1 MKNIEAY
8 FIKFSSVLYCL
19 LPVLIITGPF
29 LPDFSLSII
38 SIFFLILTVK
48 NKNFNIYNNL
58 YFKIFILFYFYI
70 VLVSIFSDNLKL
82 SIETSIFYIRFG
94 IFALAICYILENNNS
109 IIGNIKIIFVSLY
122 LILFFDT
129 IYQLI
134 VGKNIIGLTYIN
146 LDNFRLTSFFGKN
159 EVLGSYIA
167 RFYPFVLS
175 IFFLDAYKNKKKI
188 NKFLIFFITIISICT
203 VIMSGERT
211 ALFLIVISCLLLAL
225 SIISLRKYFALGMIV
240 ASIFFL
246 LLINFD
252 QRIKERM
259 VNSVKSQLGVNTER
273 IVVFSKIYESHYKIA
288 YNMFKEKPLF
298 GHGVK
303 MFRDYCAKPQNFV
316 SEAACT
322 THPHNTYMQL
332 LAETGLVGFVLVLFI
347 FLTLL
352 YVLFKNFLNVTF
364 KNNQIFSNH
373 KLCLY
378 IFYFVTLFPLA
389 PSGNF
394 FGNWLSVIYY
404 IPAGLL
410 IYIRKEK

>member
-48 NKNFNIYNNL
+48 NKNFEIYNNL

-82 SIETSIFYIRFG
+82 SLETSIFYIRFG
-94 IFALAICYILENNNS
+94 IFALAICFILENNNS
-109 IIGNIKIIFVSLY
+109 IIGSIKIIFVSLY

-146 LDNFRLTSFFGKN
+146 RDNFRLTSFFGKN

-175 IFFLDAYKNKKKI
+175 IIFLDAYKNKKKI
-188 NKFLIFFITIISICT
+188 NKFLVFFITIISICT

-211 ALFLIVISCLLLAL
+211 ALFLIFISCSLLAL

-246 LLINFD
+246 LLISFD

-352 YVLFKNFLNVTF
+352 YFLFKNFLNVTF

-378 IFYFVTLFPLA
+378 IFYFATLFPLA

>member
-48 NKNFNIYNNL
+48 NKNFKIYNNL

-82 SIETSIFYIRFG
+82 SLETSIFYIRFG

-109 IIGNIKIIFVSLY
+109 IIGSIKIIFVSLY

-129 IYQLI
+129 IYQLV

-175 IFFLDAYKNKKKI
+175 IIFLDAYKNKKKI
-188 NKFLIFFITIISICT
+188 NKFLIVFITIISICT

-211 ALFLIVISCLLLAL
+211 ALFLIVISCLLLTL

-252 QRIKERM
+252 QRVKERM

-332 LAETGLVGFVLVLFI
+332 LAETGLVGFALVLFI
-347 FLTLL
+347 FFTLL
-352 YVLFKNFLNVTF
+352 YFLFKNFLNVTF

-373 KLCLY
+373 KLCLF
-378 IFYFVTLFPLA
+378 IFYFATLFPLA

-394 FGNWLSVIYY
+394 FGNWLSVICY

-410 IYIRKEK
+410 IYIREEK

>member
-1 MKNIEAY
+1 MKSIEAY

-38 SIFFLILTVK
+38 SIIFLILTVK
-48 NKNFNIYNNL
+48 NRNFNIYNNL

-82 SIETSIFYIRFG
+82 SLETSIFYIRFG

-109 IIGNIKIIFVSLY
+109 IIGSIKIIFVSLY

-167 RFYPFVLS
+167 RFYTFVLS
-175 IFFLDAYKNKKKI
+175 IIFLDAYKNKKKI

-225 SIISLRKYFALGMIV
+225 SIISLRKYFA
-240 ASIFFL
+240 FL
-246 LLINFD
+246 ILN
-252 QRIKERM
+252 Q
-259 VNSVKSQLGVNTER
+259 
-273 IVVFSKIYESHYKIA
+273 
-288 YNMFKEKPLF
+288 
-298 GHGVK
+298 
-303 MFRDYCAKPQNFV
+303 
-316 SEAACT
+316 
-322 THPHNTYMQL
+322 
-332 LAETGLVGFVLVLFI
+332 FI
-347 FLTLL
+347 FVTNASTQALPTIPDGSTNTQITQTASGIDQINIEKFYLKKFKSIIEFTLK
-352 YVLFKNFLNVTF
+352 LFKLNFKLQ
-364 KNNQIFSNH
+364 KLH
-373 KLCLY
+373 K
-378 IFYFVTLFPLA
+378 
-389 PSGNF
+389 
-394 FGNWLSVIYY
+394 
-404 IPAGLL
+404 
-410 IYIRKEK
+410 

>member
-1 MKNIEAY
+1 MRNIEAY

-19 LPVLIITGPF
+19 LPILIITGPF
-29 LPDFSLSII
+29 LPDLSLSII
-38 SIFFLILTVK
+38 SIFFLILTLK
-48 NKNFNIYNNL
+48 NKNFKIYNNL

-82 SIETSIFYIRFG
+82 SLETSIFYIRFG

-109 IIGNIKIIFVSLY
+109 IIGSIKIIFVSLY

-134 VGKNIIGLTYIN
+134 VGKNIIGLIYIN

-175 IFFLDAYKNKKKI
+175 IVFLDAYKNKKKI

-211 ALFLIVISCLLLAL
+211 ALFLIVISCSLLAL
-225 SIISLRKYFALGMIV
+225 SIISLRKYFALGMIM

-246 LLINFD
+246 LLISFD

-259 VNSVKSQLGVNTER
+259 VISVKSQLGLNTER

-347 FLTLL
+347 FFTLL
-352 YVLFKNFLNVTF
+352 YFLFKNFLNVTF

-373 KLCLY
+373 KLCLF
-378 IFYFVTLFPLA
+378 IFYFSTLFPLA

>member
-29 LPDFSLSII
+29 LPDFSLSTI

-48 NKNFNIYNNL
+48 NKNFKIYKNL

-82 SIETSIFYIRFG
+82 SLETSIFYIRFG

-109 IIGNIKIIFVSLY
+109 IIGSIKIIFVSLY

-134 VGKNIIGLTYIN
+134 VGKNIIGLIYIN
-146 LDNFRLTSFFGKN
+146 PGNFRLTSFFGKN

-175 IFFLDAYKNKKKI
+175 IIFLDAYKNKKKI

-246 LLINFD
+246 LLISFD

-259 VNSVKSQLGVNTER
+259 VNSVKSQLGFNTER

-303 MFRDYCAKPQNFV
+303 MFRDYCARPQNFV

-332 LAETGLVGFVLVLFI
+332 LAETGLVGFALVLFI

-352 YVLFKNFLNVTF
+352 NFLFKNFLNVTF

-378 IFYFVTLFPLA
+378 IFYFGTLFPLA

-410 IYIRKEK
+410 LYIQKEK